1 MEKITSITELR
12 KAILQLEMKQSE
24 DKLLLKEELMIVYE
38 RMKPANVF
46 KNSIKDLISSSDLI
60 NNLFNTSMGLAAG
73 YLTKKAAIGSSRNP
87 LKQIM
92 GAFLQLGVSNVVT
105 KNAGGIKS
113 VAVGLLRNYL
123 GRRKVNDY
131 YQ

>member
-1 MEKITSITELR
+1 
-12 KAILQLEMKQSE
+12 MKQSE

-73 YLTKKAAIGSSRNP
+73 YLTKKAAVGSSHNP

-113 VAVGLLRNYL
+113 VAVGLVRNYL
-123 GRRKVNDY
+123 SRRKVNDY

>member
-73 YLTKKAAIGSSRNP
+73 YLTKKAAVGSSHNP

-113 VAVGLLRNYL
+113 VAVGLVRNYL
-123 GRRKVNDY
+123 SRRKVNDY

>member
-73 YLTKKAAIGSSRNP
+73 YLTKKAAVGSSHNP

>member
-73 YLTKKAAIGSSRNP
+73 YLTKKAAVGSSHNP

-92 GAFLQLGVSNVVT
+92 GAFLQLGVSNVVA

-113 VAVGLLRNYL
+113 VAVGLVRNYL